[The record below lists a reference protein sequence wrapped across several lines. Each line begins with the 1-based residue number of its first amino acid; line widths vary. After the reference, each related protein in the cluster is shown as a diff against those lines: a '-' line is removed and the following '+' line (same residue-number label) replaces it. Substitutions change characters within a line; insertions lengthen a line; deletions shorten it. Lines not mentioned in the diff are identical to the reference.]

1 MRYLFLSVFAIFGSI
16 FLISFSNKT
25 DVVSPPANDQS
36 IYSKDNPWVD
46 SIMATLT
53 LDQKIGQLFMVAAYS
68 NMGSSHRDEIEK
80 LITEQEVG
88 GLIFMQG
95 GPIREI
101 DQYNRYQSISNIPL
115 LVAMD
120 AEWGPGMRLDSTIVY
135 PRQMTLGA
143 VNDETL
149 VYNFGREVGRQ
160 LKRIG
165 VHVNFAPVVDI
176 NNNASNPV
184 IGNRSFGEM
193 RELVSRYGL
202 AYTKGLQDEGV
213 MACGKH
219 FPGHGD
225 TDVDSHKE
233 LPIIPHDR
241 ARLDSIEL
249 YPFKKL
255 VDAGIGSMMIAHLY
269 MPKIDSTHLQPSTLS
284 EKIVTG
290 ILREDLGFDGLIFTD
305 AMTMQG
311 IAKYFEAGEMDVKA
325 LQAGNDML
333 LFPADVPVAIEKIKQ
348 ALDSGQ
354 LTMDQIECKCRR
366 ILQAKQWVGL
376 DKYRPISR
384 RNVIADL
391 NSPYA
396 EALEREIVA
405 QAITTIKNTSPI
417 QLWKSDTLK
426 IATLSFGEDE
436 KNAFNDELANFAIFD
451 RYAVDYR
458 PSFSTI
464 KKYVADLSEYD
475 LVIINWLNTSN
486 KASKNYNLTEQASG
500 LVNEIAQKTQVFLN
514 VFANPYG
521 LASIP
526 FPNKAQMVNIA
537 YQDTKVTQRAVA
549 NYLAGAGG
557 GGGQLP
563 VSISEKYPAGCGLK
577 PFSPVRLGF
586 TTPESIGIDPSYLQ
600 RIDSIAMA
608 GIKAQAYPGCRVL
621 VAKDGQIF
629 YDKGF
634 GNQTYEA
641 KIPVD
646 QNTVYDIASITKI
659 VSSTAALMKL
669 QDEGLVNVDYN
680 LCDYLDICDT
690 SEYYNLNLREM
701 LSHYARLRSWIPFYL
716 ETISDGNLDPRIYS
730 ETKKD
735 GYSVQVAD
743 NLFILDA
750 YRDSMLNEI
759 YNTPLSDQQKYKY
772 SDLGYYFIQKIV
784 EQKTGLS
791 LDQYV
796 AENFYKPMGLT
807 SIGYL
812 PLERMDISRIAP
824 TEYDLLFRKQLVHG
838 HVHDP
843 GAAMTG
849 GVGGHAGIFST
860 AYDLA
865 VMMQMFMDR
874 GYYGGRQYITPETID
889 YFTDCHYCEDGNRR
903 GIGFDKP
910 TSALDSGPTCNQATP
925 ESFGHSGFT
934 GTITW
939 ADPVHGIVY
948 VFLSNRVYPNADN
961 SKLLKMNIRTDIQE
975 VIYAALNIPN
985 RIATDHLTTNQNI
998 K

>member
-1 MRYLFLSVFAIFGSI
+1 MRYLFLSIFAIFGSI
-16 FLISFSNKT
+16 FLISFSNKI
-25 DVVSPPANDQS
+25 DLDSPPEIHQS
-36 IYSKDNPWVD
+36 IYAKSNPWVD
-46 SIMATLT
+46 SVMTTLT

-68 NMGSSHRDEIEK
+68 NLGSKHRDEIEK

-101 DQYNRYQSISNIPL
+101 DQYNRYQSLSNVPL

-249 YPFKKL
+249 YPFEKL

-284 EKIVTG
+284 KKIVTG

-354 LTMDQIECKCRR
+354 LSLDQIESKCRR
-366 ILQAKQWVGL
+366 ILQAKQWAGL
-376 DKYRPISR
+376 DKYRPISK
-384 RNVIADL
+384 RNAIADL

-396 EALEREIVA
+396 QALEREIVA

-426 IATLSFGEDE
+426 IATLSFGEGE
-436 KNAFNDELANFAIFD
+436 KNAFNDELANFALFD

-486 KASKNYNLTEQASG
+486 KASKNYNLTEQASR

-526 FPNKAQMVNIA
+526 FPGKAQMVNVA

-563 VSISEKYPAGCGLK
+563 VSISAKYPAGCGLK
-577 PFSPVRLGF
+577 PFAPVRLGF
-586 TTPESIGIDPSYLQ
+586 TSPESIGIDPSYLE

-608 GIKAQAYPGCRVL
+608 GVKAQAYPGCRVL

-680 LCDYLDICDT
+680 LCDYLDVCDT

-716 ETISDGNLDPRIYS
+716 ETINEGSLDPRIYS
-730 ETKKD
+730 DTKKE

-743 NLFILDA
+743 NLYILDA

-759 YNTPLSDQQKYKY
+759 YNTPLSNQQKYKY

-791 LDQYV
+791 IDQYV
-796 AENFYKPMGLT
+796 TESFYKPMGLT

-849 GVGGHAGIFST
+849 GVGGHAGVFST

-874 GYYGGRQYITPETID
+874 GYYGGRQYIAPETID
-889 YFTDCHYCEDGNRR
+889 YFTDCHYCDDGNRR

-934 GTITW
+934 GTIAW

-975 VIYAALNIPN
+975 VIYEALNIPN
-985 RIATDHLTTNQNI
+985 RMATDHLTTNQNI